1 MYTIWYMPC
10 SYAVTGMG
18 FKSLEALVL
27 RLQHVWSYICRLC
40 WPGLAYP
47 DRFFFFYIWTGPFP
61 IYLFIIINIG
71 QTELADSAQG
81 TALSQIKTIHVVI
94 YITIDKKSRLQLIT
108 KSLVRMM

>member
-1 MYTIWYMPC
+1 MCNSFCGFFPSFTQT
-10 SYAVTGMG
+10 AVCYW
-18 FKSLEALVL
+18 LL
-27 RLQHVWSYICRLC
+27 
-40 WPGLAYP
+40 
-47 DRFFFFYIWTGPFP
+47 
-61 IYLFIIINIG
+61 INTG